1 VLAFLDMHHLRLVL
15 PKIQNLSRMD
25 FTANCLVEVI
35 VRDFSVLIIVEFVI
49 DHLEALIVQVK
60 PPMVEVEAELFGCNK
75 TVLRFVQVV
84 EGLADGLP
92 LELYLINY
100 CLL

>member
-1 VLAFLDMHHLRLVL
+1 MHHLRLVL
-15 PKIQNLSRMD
+15 PKIENLSRMD
-25 FTANCLVEVI
+25 FTAYCLVKI
-35 VRDFSVLIIVEFVI
+35 IIRDLSIPIIVEFVI
-49 DHLEALIVQVK
+49 DHLEALIVQVEA
-60 PPMVEVEAELFGCNK
+60 PMVEVEAELLGRNHA
-75 TVLRFVQVV
+75 VLRFVQVV

>member
-15 PKIQNLSRMD
+15 PKIENLSRMD
-25 FTANCLVEVI
+25 FTAYCLVKVI
-35 VRDFSVLIIVEFVI
+35 VRDLSIPIIVEFVI
-49 DHLEALIVQVK
+49 DHLEAVIVQVEA
-60 PPMVEVEAELFGCNK
+60 PMVEVEAELFGGNHA
-75 TVLRFVQVV
+75 VLRFVQVV

-100 CLL
+100 GLL